1 MRDIFTDIF
10 AADPRDPTEAARRH
24 MRPNRPRRF
33 YAQASVEEG
42 EGSWAVLLD
51 GRGVKT
57 PARMALAAPSRV
69 LAEAIAA
76 EWTAQQEHIDAATMP
91 LTRLANAIIDGVA
104 VKPEA
109 VAADVAKYLG
119 SDLLC
124 YRAAGPD
131 GLIARQI
138 GLWDPVLVWAREDLG
153 ARFVLAQGIMPV
165 AQPEAAL
172 AAARA
177 AIPADPWRLGA
188 VHAMTTLTGS
198 GLLALAVLR
207 GRLSAAEAWLAA
219 HVDEDWN
226 MDLWGR
232 DALALER
239 RATRFAEM
247 RAAAKVLETLS

>member
-1 MRDIFTDIF
+1 MRDIFADIF
-10 AADPRDPTEAARRH
+10 AADPLDPTEAARRH
-24 MRPNRPRRF
+24 MRPSRLRRF

-42 EGSWAVLLD
+42 EGDWTVLLD
-51 GRGVKT
+51 GRSIKT
-57 PARMALAAPSRV
+57 PARATLAAPSRA
-69 LAEAIAA
+69 LAEAVAA

-91 LTRLANAIIDGVA
+91 LTRLANSIIDGVA
-104 VKPEA
+104 AKPEA
-109 VAADVAKYLG
+109 VAADVGKYLG

-124 YRAAGPD
+124 YRAEGPD

-138 GLWDPVLVWAREDLG
+138 SLWDPVLVWARDSLG
-153 ARFVLAQGIMPV
+153 ARFVLAQGMMPV

-172 AAARA
+172 AAART
-177 AIPADPWRLGA
+177 AIPEDPWRLGA

-239 RATRFAEM
+239 RAVRFAEM
-247 RAAAKVLETLS
+247 RAAAKVIETL